1 MMRLILV
8 FWVITGAVF
17 GQRSWDTIPNMPDHY
32 RKRIALFNTQRLITG
47 RTMMVGNSITEGG
60 DWKKLLG
67 DTTVINR
74 GISGDITFGLL
85 QRVDDI
91 TRRKPARLFLLIG
104 INDLSKKIPEEV
116 ILQNILTF
124 VRRVQAASGS
134 TRIFIQSLLPVNPGF
149 KNFPAGYNVGEAV
162 VTINDQL
169 RKMAGRFGYTYVDIH
184 AAFTDQEGHL
194 QVQYSNDG
202 LHLNEAG
209 YRRWVKVLKDAKH
222 L

>member
-1 MMRLILV
+1 MMRMILI

-32 RKRIALFNTQRLITG
+32 RKRIALFNMQKVVTG

-91 TRRKPARLFLLIG
+91 ARRKPARLFLLIG

-124 VRRVQAASGS
+124 VRRMQAASGS

-149 KNFPAGYNVGEAV
+149 KNFPAGYNVSEAV

-169 RKMAGRFGYTYVDIH
+169 RKIAGRFGYTYVDIH
-184 AAFTDQEGHL
+184 AAFTDKDGHL
-194 QVQYSNDG
+194 QAQYSNDG

-209 YRRWVKVLKDAKH
+209 YHRWVKVLKDAKH